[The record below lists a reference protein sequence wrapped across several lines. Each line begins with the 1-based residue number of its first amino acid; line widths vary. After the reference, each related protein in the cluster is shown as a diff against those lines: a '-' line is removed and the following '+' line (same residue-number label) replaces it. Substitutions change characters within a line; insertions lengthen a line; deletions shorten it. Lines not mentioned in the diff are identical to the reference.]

1 MMPTPPLAYHDPGF
15 LDSDEGR
22 PVRILSE
29 YLAPLRAFN
38 AAGVTATVVFF
49 GSARVRAGGPRGRY
63 VGEAMELARLVTE
76 WSRSLAGE
84 RLIVCSGGGPGIME
98 AANRGAALAGG
109 RSVGLNIGLP
119 QEQRPNPYIT
129 PELGFEFHYF
139 FMRKLWFAH
148 LARALV
154 AFPGG
159 FGTFDELF
167 EILTLAQTH
176 KLERSIP
183 VFLYGSAFWKEVVNF
198 EALVRHGTIAAEDLE
213 LFEFVDEPRSAFEL
227 IKSRAQLAPQ
237 PKPPLWFAKSRR
249 HRHACG
255 PLRDRQRRIDLGV
268 PAEQASLQVR
278 GRGHSGTQRQLAG
291 CEAAAATAAD
301 EHRGVVRRNLRQAPW
316 QLAQRDVDGTFE
328 VSGAEF
334 MHLAHVDQAR
344 RRRACVAQQL
354 VQGAGRDPAHSA
366 GYGGGGLRGRV
377 AGLGDR
383 GRGAADRA
391 VGAARDAKFLEAH
404 LERVVGQQPSGE
416 RIAHAGNQ
424 LDRFGRLQSA
434 QHTGQHAQNARLCAV
449 GYHALGCLREHA
461 PVARPPAGHVSHD
474 LAFEAVN
481 RGGHQRQA
489 ENDAGVVDEIAGGQ
503 A

>member
-49 GSARVRAGGPRGRY
+49 GSARVRAGGPLGRY

-98 AANRGAALAGG
+98 AANQGAALAGG

-167 EILTLAQTH
+167 EILTLAQTR

-198 EALVRHGTIAAEDLE
+198 EALVRHGTIAAEDLQ
-213 LFEFVDEPRSAFEL
+213 LFEFVDEPRAAFEL

-237 PKPPLWFAKSRR
+237 PRPPSWFTKSRC
-249 HRHACG
+249 H
-255 PLRDRQRRIDLGV
+255 
-268 PAEQASLQVR
+268 
-278 GRGHSGTQRQLAG
+278 
-291 CEAAAATAAD
+291 
-301 EHRGVVRRNLRQAPW
+301 
-316 QLAQRDVDGTFE
+316 
-328 VSGAEF
+328 
-334 MHLAHVDQAR
+334 
-344 RRRACVAQQL
+344 
-354 VQGAGRDPAHSA
+354 
-366 GYGGGGLRGRV
+366 
-377 AGLGDR
+377 
-383 GRGAADRA
+383 
-391 VGAARDAKFLEAH
+391 RDA
-404 LERVVGQQPSGE
+404 
-416 RIAHAGNQ
+416 
-424 LDRFGRLQSA
+424 
-434 QHTGQHAQNARLCAV
+434 
-449 GYHALGCLREHA
+449 
-461 PVARPPAGHVSHD
+461 
-474 LAFEAVN
+474 
-481 RGGHQRQA
+481 
-489 ENDAGVVDEIAGGQ
+489 
-503 A
+503 